1 MCEENTN
8 DNAKYFKDVSTQELI
23 RKWEQSFFVQM
34 QKQDQLIQS
43 KKKEAKGEILTKR
56 RVRKGREKRTNLLQE
71 KKRLNLIRL
80 RKIKLTNILERKGEV
95 LLLVF

>member
-8 DNAKYFKDVSTQELI
+8 NNAKYFKDVSTQELI

-43 KKKEAKGEILTKR
+43 KKKEAK
-56 RVRKGREKRTNLLQE
+56 
-71 KKRLNLIRL
+71 
-80 RKIKLTNILERKGEV
+80 
-95 LLLVF
+95 